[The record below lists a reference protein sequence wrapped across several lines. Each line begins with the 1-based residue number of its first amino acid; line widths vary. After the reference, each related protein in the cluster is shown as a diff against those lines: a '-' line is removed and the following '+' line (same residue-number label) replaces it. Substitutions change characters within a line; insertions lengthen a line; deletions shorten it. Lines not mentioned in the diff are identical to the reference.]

1 MRSASPSSS
10 LSRNF
15 IRQIDATPQCRTVG
29 FDSYTSARKA
39 LQTGEIN
46 ALFVIPDGMYA
57 DVLSGRQPVLTIY
70 ANSLYFVGGAL
81 AYKDLMAMAND
92 KLKWQ
97 QTADLNIGLDLQL
110 FNNFNLVI
118 DVYRSKTKDA
128 LLAMTLPTSTGF
140 SSYQENLGNVE
151 NRGFDATMNWRF
163 FHTNDSWASLNFS
176 VGHNVNKITEI
187 NEALRSFN
195 EEQEADQAENETTAP
210 IIRYEEGQSMTAI
223 WAVQSL
229 GIDPATGEELFL
241 KKDGKTT
248 TYDWS
253 SDDYIVA
260 GDSNPKY
267 HGNFGLSG
275 EYKGIGLTC
284 SFSYKLGGDY
294 YNQTLV
300 DRVENV
306 DIANN
311 VDRRVLSDTWQQAG
325 DVAKFKRI
333 TSSPTTTYPTTR
345 FVEKN
350 NELQF
355 ASFSCYYDFKYQSWL
370 QKIKL
375 ERLKLSFYMN
385 DLFRVSTVKTERG
398 LDYPYAR
405 SFSFQLSAT
414 F

>member
-1 MRSASPSSS
+1 MVYD
-10 LSRNF
+10 N
-15 IRQIDATPQCRTVG
+15 IVG
-29 FDSYTSARKA
+29 
-39 LQTGEIN
+39 
-46 ALFVIPDGMYA
+46 
-57 DVLSGRQPVLTIY
+57 
-70 ANSLYFVGGAL
+70 
-81 AYKDLMAMAND
+81 AYLMAMAND

-187 NEALRSFN
+187 NDALRSFN
-195 EEQEADQAENETTAP
+195 EEQEADQAENKNTAP

-223 WAVQSL
+223 WAVKSL
-229 GIDPATGEELFL
+229 GIDPTTGQELFL

-248 TYDWS
+248 TYTWS
-253 SDDYIVA
+253 ADDYIVG

-306 DIANN
+306 NIANN
-311 VDRRVLSDTWQQAG
+311 VDRRVLSDTWQKAG
-325 DVAKFKRI
+325 DVAKFKHI
-333 TSSPTTTYPTTR
+333 GSTPSTTYATTR
-345 FVEKN
+345 FIEKN